1 MKLKTYML
9 TAMLAKAIEGP
20 GYLAIGFFGALG
32 LEKLVKWAWR
42 VI

>member
-9 TAMLAKAIEGP
+9 MVMMAKAIEGP
-20 GYLAIGFFGALG
+20 VYLAAGFFGALG
-32 LEKLVKWAWR
+32 LEKIVKWAWR